1 MRVKLIIDGANE
13 LMAQPDISNINQSYN
28 KQNRKSPIK
37 FLSGLDNEK
46 TIEEQ
51 TLARVSSSLRALISG
66 ETLLHTHTHTHIDCE
81 YTQQRHKQRQK
92 VTDLTSSEEQG
103 IVGRATPMPV
113 RTCTRV

>member
-1 MRVKLIIDGANE
+1 MRVNLIIDGANE
-13 LMAQPDISNINQSYN
+13 LMAQPDRSNINQSYN

-66 ETLLHTHTHTHIDCE
+66 ETLLHTHTHTHTHTQRLRI
-81 YTQQRHKQRQK
+81 YTTTTQQRHNNDRK
-92 VTDLTSSEEQG
+92 
-103 IVGRATPMPV
+103 
-113 RTCTRV
+113 